1 MCEECKHTVCA
12 RQRPT
17 AIESECERERSSD
30 CDADADSDTVVN
42 RMTAP
47 NNKVISSPNKTSAR
61 APTRKAKA
69 VRAGQQVRTSQRA
82 GLRQCVCETERE
94 SAATNSNRFGS
105 KLAALLLY
113 CADWKHC
120 RAVRL
125 QVTTSSV
132 TTERGR
138 ERARENERKRGKERE
153 SQLRAA
159 AEAEAAAKAAL
170 PIDQS
175 KLS

>member
-1 MCEECKHTVCA
+1 MKSMCKRGERLEERERVGVGGGITQPFRQRQRQFDKSTNKTNKRSHFPPHAHVCA
-12 RQRPT
+12 KSANILSAPGNAPLPERER
-17 AIESECERERSSD
+17 ECERERSSD

-94 SAATNSNRFGS
+94 CSDELKPVRFEVGY
-105 KLAALLLY
+105 AL
-113 CADWKHC
+113 
-120 RAVRL
+120 V
-125 QVTTSSV
+125 V
-132 TTERGR
+132 
-138 ERARENERKRGKERE
+138 
-153 SQLRAA
+153 LR
-159 AEAEAAAKAAL
+159 
-170 PIDQS
+170 
-175 KLS
+175 